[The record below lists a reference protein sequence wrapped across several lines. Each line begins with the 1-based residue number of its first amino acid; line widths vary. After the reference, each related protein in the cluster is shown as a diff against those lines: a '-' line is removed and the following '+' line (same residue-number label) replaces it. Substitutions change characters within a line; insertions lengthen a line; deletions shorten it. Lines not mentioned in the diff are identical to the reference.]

1 VAPVVVCVRE
11 IDVRTDEQQWKH
23 NIADAAGQPDR
34 DKQNYENAGQHHKRQ
49 LSLRVHQDM
58 ERRSPGADENVAG
71 VREFR
76 PRPEKCDPNPE
87 QGGGIDEIPFLDEAQ
102 MKPGADVRPASL
114 RSRLRGVLMMLT
126 LAGIA
131 CSLWILVVV
140 KIRVGGDGDAQDV
153 FAEEGQNAIAQ
164 SGDPDRAEIT
174 HEKNCQEIRLPLVK
188 CEE

>member
-34 DKQNYENAGQHHKRQ
+34 DKQNHENPGQHHKRQ

-87 QGGGIDEIPFLDEAQ
+87 QGGGIDEIPFLDETQ
-102 MKPGADVRPASL
+102 MKPGADVRPTSL

-153 FAEEGQNAIAQ
+153 LAEKGQNAITQCSDTDGAKIAHKQ
-164 SGDPDRAEIT
+164 NG
-174 HEKNCQEIRLPLVK
+174 QEIHLAFVK
-188 CEE
+188 LE